1 MFAFIKSPVIYKSAE
16 EMLVNFLINPSAV
29 LRFWRDEKLTEADV
43 GEIILNRQNESM
55 VKLLPTRIATAIQN
69 CKRKTYQSL
78 SDRNEI
84 VIIYTA
90 NCPQIQAGECGIS
103 YWGFRYITSSKL
115 GYWQFEWGAPFV
127 RFCGHRN
134 SFLSGTNG
142 LFSYKLGE
150 FRILRM
156 LTSEPNKPLIF
167 QGAEITPDEVVLANF
182 EKEREEFYL
191 PLKYRYRTSLR
202 EGGRER

>member
-29 LRFWRDEKLTEADV
+29 LRFWGDERLEADV
-43 GEIILNRQNESM
+43 GKIILNQDHESM
-55 VKLLPTRIATAIQN
+55 VKLLPNRIATAIQN
-69 CKRKTYQSL
+69 CKRTTYQSL

-84 VIIYTA
+84 VIINTA
-90 NCPQIQAGECGIS
+90 NCPQIKAGECGIS

-156 LTSEPNKPLIF
+156 LTSEPEKPLFF
-167 QGAEITPDEVVLANF
+167 QGAEMTPDEVVLADF
-182 EKEREEFYL
+182 EEEKTEFYL
-191 PLKYRYRTSLR
+191 PLRKRAT
-202 EGGRER
+202 